1 MSRGALQNSPQ
12 NTCKAHTR
20 DSRAHFSCFG
30 KAFRNSNSLFLV
42 FLQKIADDAPTFNRL
57 QKTVK
62 AVSIKEFYTVSTGFS
77 TGNTLKALKRTAFP
91 FLEKTASLTAF
102 SFHPS
107 PYFMLLAFFS
117 FHQAIFCHFPQEAR
131 FHPLS
136 TFKVNSEKPPLPCLH
151 KGESGYFCSHYCT
164 YNCVLVCTNDAE
176 PRSVFQAVNGR
187 RNSAA
192 A

>member
-12 NTCKAHTR
+12 NTCKAHTH

-42 FLQKIADDAPTFNRL
+42 FLQKIADAAPTFNRL
-57 QKTVK
+57 QKTAK

-107 PYFMLLAFFS
+107 PYFVLLAVFS

-136 TFKVNSEKPPLPCLH
+136 TFKVNSEKPPPPLLAQER
-151 KGESGYFCSHYCT
+151 KRLFLFVLFT
-164 YNCVLVCTNDAE
+164 YNCVFGL
-176 PRSVFQAVNGR
+176 RQ
-187 RNSAA
+187 
-192 A
+192 